1 MYESPRIRRLRSDYE
16 SLKRLKSESSIV
28 DFKCFGNPPERY
40 VISFYGKG
48 LMRPAP
54 GSPIHVQQI
63 HEVEILLGVEYPRM
77 MPELR
82 WRTPVFH
89 PNIAETGMVC
99 LGGYGTNWVPSLNLD
114 ELCEMLWD
122 MIRYANYDVKSP
134 YNREAALW
142 AQTQTVFHF
151 PLDPRTLRDLR
162 TSVVMPPP
170 SATKKAAR
178 VIPIKSAEE
187 EISFLEDEQDET
199 PSRRS
204 EDDDVLVIE

>member
-1 MYESPRIRRLRSDYE
+1 MFDSPRTRRLHSDFE
-16 SLKRLKSESSIV
+16 SLKRLKNESSIL

-40 VISFYGKG
+40 IFTFHGKG

-54 GSPIHVQQI
+54 GAPTHVQQV
-63 HEVEILLGVEYPRM
+63 HEIEILLGVEYPRM

-82 WRTPVFH
+82 WRTPIFH

-142 AQTQTVFHF
+142 AQTQTLFHF
-151 PLDPRTLRDLR
+151 PLDPRNLRDLR
-162 TSVVMPPP
+162 TAVTASQAHAPRKALRSVP
-170 SATKKAAR
+170 TK
-178 VIPIKSAEE
+178 VEE
-187 EISFLEDEQDET
+187 EISFFDDEEE
-199 PSRRS
+199 PPKKRRR
-204 EDDDVLVIE
+204 DDDDLLVIE